1 MANYVT
7 SSGFTTIT
15 GIGWQE
21 AGESAS
27 TQTTARDNRIT
38 EAQTQFELELDK
50 TFSGSESDYTLAQ
63 RAVSF
68 LAAHLI
74 RLQRLEIIPAS
85 PEASQNVSS
94 PYLQEYKRLVA
105 LLRQARP
112 TDDKPVFH
120 GLIDTITSDDV

>member
-1 MANYVT
+1 MTNYIT
-7 SSGFTTIT
+7 STGFTTIT

-27 TQTTARDNRIT
+27 NQTAARDDRIT
-38 EAQTQFELELDK
+38 EAQTQFEHELDK
-50 TFSGSESDYTLAQ
+50 TFDGSEDDYTLVQ

-74 RLQRLEIIPAS
+74 RLQRLEVIPS
-85 PEASQNVSS
+85 TPETSSNVSS

-105 LLRQARP
+105 LLRQAKP
-112 TDDKPVFH
+112 TDEKPVFH
-120 GLIDTITSDDV
+120 GMMDTITSDDV